1 MNIYIPVNLHTHI
14 TNRRTGTFTFLY
26 KFLLNALPIL
36 IPAIKPRPFS
46 LPFRRIDHSS
56 PFVDD
61 DLESGP
67 TAEHPS
73 TTLHVPIPTSKRKA
87 RLSLSA
93 SAQLTLIRKKARR
106 WHAAFA
112 GALAGG
118 IAIIWEKR
126 ARRRVIAQQ
135 MFVRYVTSFF
145 RKRETYI
152 FFPSGLQGSY
162 NAYTIKRN
170 LHVPHGDVLVFSLA

>member
-1 MNIYIPVNLHTHI
+1 MNIYISANLRKHI
-14 TNRRTGTFTFLY
+14 TSCRTGTFTFLY

-36 IPAIKPRPFS
+36 IPAIKPRPFAH
-46 LPFRRIDHSS
+46 PFQLLDHSS

-93 SAQLTLIRKKARR
+93 SAQLTLIRKKTRR
-106 WHAAFA
+106 WHAALA

-118 IAIIWEKR
+118 IAIMWEKR
-126 ARRRVIAQQ
+126 ARRRDIAQQ
-135 MFVRYVTSFF
+135 LFVRYVISF
-145 RKRETYI
+145 
-152 FFPSGLQGSY
+152 S
-162 NAYTIKRN
+162 
-170 LHVPHGDVLVFSLA
+170 